1 MGQDQQTIECA
12 IDNTPTFRPDL
23 LAPVVRVVLLPE
35 GREKGAPPREQLRLG
50 VSVQGTVVWQVV
62 NPALPLP
69 AEGELEDL
77 LTRFLA
83 ACISAE

>member
-1 MGQDQQTIECA
+1 MGQDQQTVECV
-12 IDNTPTFRPDL
+12 IDHTPPFRPDL
-23 LAPVVRVVLLPE
+23 LAPLVRVVILPE
-35 GREKGAPPREQLRLG
+35 GREKGAPPREQLRFG
-50 VSVQGTVVWQVV
+50 ISVQGTVVWQVL
-62 NPALPLP
+62 NPALQLP